1 MEIQQKYVGIGL
13 MILGVVLIIILI
25 GLKANFDSEA
35 VFLCEVVAEN
45 PNLDMS
51 ECPAH
56 ESNTSWFI
64 VTGFIVSS
72 LLLGLGIYLLI
83 VTKVNKPVKEE
94 CKKSFKKIDLSKL
107 DEDEN
112 KIYDLLKQNEGSLY
126 QSDLIKQTQ
135 YSKVKISRILDKM
148 QTKDIIDRK
157 RRGMTNIIVLK

>member
-1 MEIQQKYVGIGL
+1 MALGI
-13 MILGVVLIIILI
+13 VLIITLI

-35 VFLCEVVAEN
+35 VFLCEAVAEN
-45 PNLDMS
+45 PNLDMA

-64 VTGFIVSS
+64 VTGFIIGS
-72 LLLGLGIYLLI
+72 LLLGLGIYLLVI
-83 VTKVNKPVKEE
+83 TKINKSAKEDL
-94 CKKSFKKIDLSKL
+94 KKSFKKIDLSKL